1 MPPPKHK
8 VEALI
13 EHDLKWVVTTNPD
26 RRREAQDVIHLAYE
40 TQRHWQAACG
50 TRLKLASSVSPGSW
64 VYRKCM
70 RCAEYEREISTRTA
84 LAC

>member
-1 MPPPKHK
+1 MPPPRHK
-8 VEALI
+8 VEAFI

-26 RRREAQDVIHLAYE
+26 RHVQDVIHLAYE
-40 TQRHWQAACG
+40 TERHWQAACG
-50 TRLKLASSVSPGSW
+50 VRLKLASPVSSGSW

-70 RCAEYEREISTRTA
+70 RCAEYEQEISTRTA